1 MRSAGLITDTFV
13 NMKSVTVIITNEE
26 NEKVPIL
33 NVSDLEPYA
42 EGRDVSEFDVSHE
55 ETWVFIF
62 IGINLWEEIDLFLE
76 PLYCCVGE
84 AFLVYWIFFFLC

>member
-13 NMKSVTVIITNEE
+13 NMNSVTVIVTNDA

-42 EGRDVSEFDVSHE
+42 EGRELGELDVSQE
-55 ETWVFIF
+55 ES
-62 IGINLWEEIDLFLE
+62 
-76 PLYCCVGE
+76 
-84 AFLVYWIFFFLC
+84 